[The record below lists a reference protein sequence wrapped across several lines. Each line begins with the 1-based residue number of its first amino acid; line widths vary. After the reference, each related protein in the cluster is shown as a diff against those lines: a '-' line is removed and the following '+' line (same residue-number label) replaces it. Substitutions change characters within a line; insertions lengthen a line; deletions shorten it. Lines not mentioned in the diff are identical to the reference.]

1 MKYLILP
8 VNPDLA
14 LSELD
19 ALLSELDE
27 SLYQRVLIQG
37 ISCPDDR
44 HINPKWNTPIG
55 QMQLNFVRICLS
67 EFVKRRLNKD
77 FQTGLDYEGLMIEF
91 GPNDS
96 ELLKKIVSAEVTLW
110 IAVWR
115 LLSELRNNGGR
126 HPAFVLKQLLGESSG
141 LLTPMFRLHSTNGKD
156 GADSV
161 IRQLQAEN
169 HQLDFGASEL
179 KNPFDANRQPMNY
192 WFASEGKSFGEKSV
206 EGRKDWNA
214 IVKARKALT
223 ASVATNK
230 PRTLQKDGS
239 EIKRGRPKKDK
250 IPPINRTEEWQR
262 SFEYLK
268 SRGFIFNTS

>member
-96 ELLKKIVSAEVTLW
+96 ELLKKIVSAEH
-110 IAVWR
+110 
-115 LLSELRNNGGR
+115 SG
-126 HPAFVLKQLLGESSG
+126 SSCSKVRF
-141 LLTPMFRLHSTNGKD
+141 MRF
-156 GADSV
+156 
-161 IRQLQAEN
+161 
-169 HQLDFGASEL
+169 
-179 KNPFDANRQPMNY
+179 
-192 WFASEGKSFGEKSV
+192 KSC
-206 EGRKDWNA
+206 R
-214 IVKARKALT
+214 
-223 ASVATNK
+223 
-230 PRTLQKDGS
+230 
-239 EIKRGRPKKDK
+239 
-250 IPPINRTEEWQR
+250 
-262 SFEYLK
+262 
-268 SRGFIFNTS
+268 